1 MDAHPDTL
9 GIPATNV
16 ERLRDLGRAEL
27 YSRHEA
33 LRAWRAG
40 DAWLRVGGESAGAGD
55 EAGGGGGGRPK
66 SVKGGGSRERRK
78 ARRADERGEGSEGV
92 RGTSQ

>member
-1 MDAHPDTL
+1 VDAHPDTL

-16 ERLRDLGRAEL
+16 ERLRNLGRAEL
-27 YSRHEA
+27 YLRHEA

-40 DAWLRVGGESAGAGD
+40 DAWRVGGESAGGGD

-66 SVKGGGSRERRK
+66 TVKGGGSRERRK
-78 ARRADERGEGSEGV
+78 ARRAEERGEGSEGV
-92 RGTSQ
+92 GGTSQ